1 MTHLMRAARAGGP
14 ICALTCLA
22 IALAGVWL
30 PAAPA
35 RADQGVLSYF
45 LGLRAIGGFAE
56 IDDVNTTGFNGPAR
70 IKNDSDIVGGIAPV
84 FGARLNDLPIR
95 FELEVAHRFRFDFDV
110 RDTAPANIVDHEMNV
125 STTSA
130 LVSAILEWRNRT
142 AFTPFAGAAV
152 GWARNTTDVERVVQ
166 ITGVETER
174 SADKDNFAWGG
185 TVGIDWD
192 FAQNWTAQAAYRYT
206 DLGGVD
212 AGTGPGGETIT
223 ADSHISHDLLLGVFY
238 RF

>member
-1 MTHLMRAARAGGP
+1 MRAGRARFGAVG
-14 ICALTCLA
+14 CLA
-22 IALAGVWL
+22 IALAAVSL

-35 RADQGVLSYF
+35 RADQGVFSYF

-56 IDDVNTTGFNGPAR
+56 IEDVNTTGFGGPAR
-70 IKNDSDIVGGIAPV
+70 IKHDSDSVAGIAPV
-84 FGARLNDLPIR
+84 FGARLNNLPVR

-110 RDTAPANIVDHEMNV
+110 RDTAPANIVDHELNI

-130 LVSAILEWRNRT
+130 LVSAILEWRNKSSI
-142 AFTPFAGAAV
+142 TPFAGATV
-152 GWARNTTDVERVVQ
+152 GWARNTADVERVVQ
-166 ITGVETER
+166 VTAVKTER
-174 SADKDNFAWGG
+174 SNDKDNFAWGG

-192 FAQNWTAQAAYRYT
+192 FAESWTAQAAYRYT
-206 DLGGVD
+206 DLGEVD

-223 ADSHISHDLLLGVFY
+223 ADSYISHDLLLGVFY